1 MSRIKDNLSELTK
14 KDIYTN
20 ALFILYKLSD
30 LPEYS
35 VVSELAYIL
44 DKNSLLKLCEYFGGL
59 TIKIPTIEEIENVLY
74 LLLAYQLINE
84 DKKSFD
90 EAFDLIASKVGNVT
104 KLKKQYA
111 KLASIL
117 EDYEFTQRV

>member
-1 MSRIKDNLSELTK
+1 MSRIKDNLSELNK

-35 VVSELAYIL
+35 VISELAYIL
-44 DKNSLLKLCEYFGGL
+44 DKKSLLKLCEYFGGL
-59 TIKIPTIEEIENVLY
+59 TIKIPTIEEIEDILY

-84 DKKSFD
+84 ENKSFD
-90 EAFDLIASKVGNVT
+90 EAFDLIASKVDNVN
-104 KLKKQYA
+104 KLKKQYS
-111 KLASIL
+111 KLVSIL

>member
-1 MSRIKDNLSELTK
+1 MSRIKNNLSELNK

-35 VVSELAYIL
+35 AISELAYIL
-44 DKNSLLKLCEYFGGL
+44 DKKSLLKLCEYFGGL
-59 TIKIPTIEEIENVLY
+59 TIKIPTIKELEDILN
-74 LLLAYQLINE
+74 LLLVYQLINV

-90 EAFDLIASKVGNVT
+90 DAFDMISSNVENLT
-104 KLKKQYA
+104 KLKKQYS
-111 KLASIL
+111 KLAQVL
-117 EDYEFTQRV
+117 DDYKFTERV

>member
-1 MSRIKDNLSELTK
+1 MSRIKDNLSALTK

-20 ALFILYKLSD
+20 ALFILYKLAD

-44 DKNSLLKLCEYFGGL
+44 DKKSVLKLCEYFGGL
-59 TIKIPTIEEIENVLY
+59 TIKIPTIEEIEDVLY
-74 LLLAYQLINE
+74 LLLVYQLINE
-84 DKKSFD
+84 EKKSFD
-90 EAFDLIASKVGNVT
+90 EAFDLIAPKVYNVT
-104 KLKKQYA
+104 KLKKQYS